1 MFPQRYEHSDRNP
14 ALPDLIWFSVL
25 RGHITM
31 PIIASLNTKS
41 NKMKKYI
48 LIVTIFCFASI
59 FLFAQHD
66 HSSHQKQNPAS
77 TSEVTNKP
85 ASYDAGSQ
93 KQLSQLLAYYY
104 NIKNALV
111 AGDAASASVNALT
124 FTKTVN
130 SIDYKVI
137 SEGNIHTLAN
147 DAGKIA
153 ETRDIKKQREY
164 FANFSVNMA
173 AVAKAVKLTDQP
185 IYQAYCP
192 MKKAYWLSN
201 EKAIKNPYYGSSMLT
216 CGEVKETL

>member
-1 MFPQRYEHSDRNP
+1 
-14 ALPDLIWFSVL
+14 
-25 RGHITM
+25 
-31 PIIASLNTKS
+31 
-41 NKMKKYI
+41 MKKI
-48 LIVTIFCFASI
+48 FLIVAILATTITQYS
-59 FLFAQHD
+59 FAQD
-66 HSSHQKQNPAS
+66 STKQ
-77 TSEVTNKP
+77 
-85 ASYDAGSQ
+85 Y
-93 KQLSQLLAYYY
+93 QLPQLLTYYY

-111 AGDAASASVNALT
+111 AGDATSASTNALA

-137 SEGNIHTLAN
+137 SEGNIHTLAS

-153 ETRDIKKQREY
+153 ETKDIKKQREY
-164 FANFSVNMA
+164 FANFSTNMA

-192 MKKAYWLSN
+192 MKKASWLSN

>member
-1 MFPQRYEHSDRNP
+1 
-14 ALPDLIWFSVL
+14 
-25 RGHITM
+25 
-31 PIIASLNTKS
+31 
-41 NKMKKYI
+41 MKKHI
-48 LIVTIFCFASI
+48 LIVLVFCFTSI

-66 HSSHQKQNPAS
+66 HGSHQKQNPPS
-77 TSEVTNKP
+77 TSEVSSKP
-85 ASYDAGSQ
+85 ASQDAVSQ
-93 KQLSQLLAYYY
+93 KQLSQLLTYYY
-104 NIKNALV
+104 NVKNALV
-111 AGDAASASVNALT
+111 AGDAASASANALT

-137 SEGNIHTLAN
+137 SEGNIHTLAS

-153 ETRDIKKQREY
+153 ETKDIKKQREY

-173 AVAKAVKLTDQP
+173 TVAKAVKLTDQP
-185 IYQAYCP
+185 IYHAYCP